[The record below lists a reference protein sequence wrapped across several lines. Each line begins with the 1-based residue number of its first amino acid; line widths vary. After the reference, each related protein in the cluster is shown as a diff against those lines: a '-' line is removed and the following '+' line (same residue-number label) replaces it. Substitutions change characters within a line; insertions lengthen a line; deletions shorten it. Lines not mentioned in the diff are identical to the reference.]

1 MKPNDNPPREFAAI
15 DLGSNSFHM
24 IVARIVNGSIQ
35 ILSRLKR
42 RVRLAEGLDE
52 NNVLS
57 QEAIERGVACLRLF
71 AKRLEGFSPENV
83 KVIGTYTLRQ
93 AVNNQQFV
101 EQAQQF
107 FPFPI
112 NIVSGKEEACLIY
125 SGVSH
130 TQAQK
135 GRKFVVD
142 IGGGSTEMVVG
153 DGFTPLRAESRN
165 MGCVSFAKRFF
176 PNGILTQER
185 FDLAYQVAM
194 EKIEDLSSDYRQLG
208 WKYVFGSSGTIKT
221 VSKVLGANGYKD
233 MLITE
238 SRLLSLIDRCL
249 MFNNLN
255 EIQLKGL
262 IEERADILVP
272 GLAILLAL
280 FRTFKIHSMRYS
292 DGALRE
298 GIMYGLEECFQVSNI
313 RQRTAEGLAEQYH
326 IDQQQALR
334 VQETALCLFDQ
345 IRNWKNKRQLKEL
358 RSLLKWAAMLHEIG
372 ISINHNA
379 VHRHSAYII
388 SHTDLPGFDDEQQRL
403 LGLLMRYHLKSFKK
417 SDLRSTNRFQ
427 HRDILT
433 LLRVFR
439 LAVLLNRSRQA
450 TVFPRELN
458 LAVVAN
464 HWHLTFEHNFLMQ
477 NPLILDDLLD
487 EKRQLASINLPLII

>member
-1 MKPNDNPPREFAAI
+1 MKHNDNYPREFAAI

-52 NNVLS
+52 NKVLS
-57 QEAIERGVACLRLF
+57 QEAIDRGVACLGLF
-71 AKRLEGFSPENV
+71 AKRLEGFSLENV
-83 KVIGTYTLRQ
+83 KVVGTYTLRR

-101 EQAQQF
+101 EQAQLV

-112 NIVSGKEEACLIY
+112 NIVSGKDEACLIY

-130 TQAQK
+130 TQAQR

-142 IGGGSTEMVVG
+142 IGGGSTEMVIG
-153 DGFTPLRAESRN
+153 DDFTPLRAESRN

-194 EKIEDLSSDYRQLG
+194 EKIEDLRSDYRQLG

-221 VSKVLGANGYKD
+221 VSKVLGVNGYKD

-238 SRLLSLIDRCL
+238 NRLLNLIERCL
-249 MFNNLN
+249 VFNNLN

-280 FRTFKIHSMRYS
+280 FRTFGIHSMRYS

-298 GIMYGLEECFQVSNI
+298 GIMYGVEEGFQVSDI
-313 RQRTAEGLAEQYH
+313 RQRTAQGLAEQYH

-345 IRNWKNKRQLKEL
+345 IRNWKNKRQIKEL
-358 RSLLKWAAMLHEIG
+358 RSLLKWATMLHEIG

-379 VHRHSAYII
+379 IHRHSAYII
-388 SHTDLPGFDDEQQRL
+388 AHTTLPGFDEEQQRL
-403 LGLLMRYHLKSFKK
+403 LVLLMRYHLKEFRK
-417 SDLRSTNRFQ
+417 SDLRSSNRFQ

-433 LLRVFR
+433 LLRLFR

-458 LAVVAN
+458 LSATAT
-464 HWHLTFEHNFLMQ
+464 HWHLTFEHDFLAR
-477 NPLILDDLLD
+477 NPIVLDDLLD
-487 EKRQLASINLPLII
+487 EQKQLASLNLSLII